1 MRGRGAYCRLEF
13 LTLKVQSGRKF
24 TGKEHRWVNQIH
36 SVLDPTAQQGPFA
49 FWLYHTAL
57 TRKKMSP
64 SGCICLRRKV
74 RLGQDLRV
82 DHGQFF
88 LSLLPVNLSYLSFLA
103 GMPAFALLTPL
114 HCLALF
120 VFCLENS
127 WLQLHLASA
136 GLQPTLSPS
145 CGTSPPLPW
154 LTGAWWG
161 CASWERREE
170 GMVLLLLAS
179 SVTAGL
185 CPMACA

>member
-1 MRGRGAYCRLEF
+1 MPSAYLSHC
-13 LTLKVQSGRKF
+13 S
-24 TGKEHRWVNQIH
+24 N
-36 SVLDPTAQQGPFA
+36 
-49 FWLYHTAL
+49 
-57 TRKKMSP
+57 KKKGVFP
-64 SGCICLRRKV
+64 SGCICLGRKV
-74 RLGQDLRV
+74 RLVQDLRF
-82 DHGQFF
+82 DHGQFL

-103 GMPAFALLTPL
+103 GMPAFALPTPL

-136 GLQPTLSPS
+136 ELQPTLGPS
-145 CGTSPPLPW
+145 CGSSPPLPW

-185 CPMACA
+185 CPIACA